1 MTPTDQSMLK
11 RMATT
16 MTISFAKQRRMCVGH
31 AGNGLNFAMTAKLQH
46 GKTLTMKGKCNLCG
60 TKCADE
66 FCGGCVYYLQKKK
79 DRSLVTA
86 RKTAPIPYLFG
97 IRADRSKS
105 DFFTLQTDNHYEK

>member
-1 MTPTDQSMLK
+1 
-11 RMATT
+11 
-16 MTISFAKQRRMCVGH
+16 
-31 AGNGLNFAMTAKLQH
+31 
-46 GKTLTMKGKCNLCG
+46 MKDKCNLCG
-60 TKCADE
+60 TKCAEE

-86 RKTAPIPYLFG
+86 RKTVPIPYLFG

>member
-1 MTPTDQSMLK
+1 MTPIDQSTLK
-11 RMATT
+11 RMETITTTSSERQSKTCANYATIAT
-16 MTISFAKQRRMCVGH
+16 VMKQPLGRNS
-31 AGNGLNFAMTAKLQH
+31 A
-46 GKTLTMKGKCNLCG
+46 MKGKCNLCG
-60 TKCADE
+60 TKCNDE

-86 RKTAPIPYLFG
+86 RKTVPIPYLFG